1 MSERGMKK
9 WAPYKS
15 LPEQEKYLRKLKED
29 QEKVSR
35 PVMSSDEAEEINE
48 DEAEEINEILVNYAG
63 EEIIITYWRNDKIN
77 TLSSVFKKIDVDN
90 KKIVL
95 PDRKTIYFHEL
106 IKLERLR

>member
-48 DEAEEINEILVNYAG
+48 ILVNYTG
-63 EEIIITYWRNDKIN
+63 EEILITYWRNEKIN
-77 TLSSVFKKIDVDN
+77 TISSVFKKIDVDN

>member
-15 LPEQEKYLRKLKED
+15 LCEQEKYLKKLHD
-29 QEKVSR
+29 DNEKQQR
-35 PVMSSDEAEEINE
+35 PIMSSDEA
-48 DEAEEINEILVNYAG
+48 DEINEILVNYNN
-63 EEIIITYWRNDKIN
+63 EEILITYWRNEKIN
-77 TLSSVFKKIDVDN
+77 TISSSFKKIDVDN

-106 IKLERLR
+106 IKLERIK

>member
-48 DEAEEINEILVNYAG
+48 ILVNYSG
-63 EEIIITYWRNDKIN
+63 EEIIITYWRNEKIN
-77 TLSSVFKKIDVDN
+77 TISSIFKKIDVDN